1 MIKFLY
7 LHSDKFNT
15 KNMKDLSTENK
26 IKEAARKIFTQKG
39 YAATRTRDIAEE
51 AGINLALLNYYFR
64 SKKKLFD
71 IVMLERVGELF
82 GIFNNILSNKSND
95 GNVDE
100 IIKDV
105 IDMYYDMLIKNPD
118 LPLFVLNEINNNLEN
133 SEITNYLKEI
143 FKKLANSKLL
153 EKIPLKT
160 DPMVFIINFIG
171 LIIFPFIS
179 KQIHVAAGIME
190 KDQYD
195 KIIQAQKE
203 LIPEVLKYFI
213 KDEK

>member
-7 LHSDKFNT
+7 LHFDKFNT

-143 FKKLANSKLL
+143 FKKLASSKLL

-179 KQIHVAAGIME
+179 KQIHVAAGIMK

>member
-1 MIKFLY
+1 
-7 LHSDKFNT
+7 
-15 KNMKDLSTENK
+15 MKDLSTENK

-71 IVMLERVGELF
+71 IVMLERVDELF
-82 GIFNNILSNKSND
+82 GIFNNILSNKPSDRNI
-95 GNVDE
+95 DE
-100 IIKDV
+100 IIKDI

-143 FKKLANSKLL
+143 FEKLANSKLL
-153 EKIPLKT
+153 ERISFKT

-179 KQIHVAAGIME
+179 KQIHIAAGIMKE
-190 KDQYD
+190 DHYD
-195 KIIQAQKE
+195 NIIQAQKE